1 MKIQLPG
8 FVDRYFK
15 KRDGLKKYQDSMASF
30 LADSELTVEESEK
43 LAEMQKEFGLS
54 AEDVKGIHK
63 TSVASVFANIGSDK
77 RITDDEKS
85 ALEKMLSHFN
95 LTKTDIA
102 FNQDNFNKYY
112 TLALVDKGVL
122 PTIDSAQAEVN
133 IVFKEGEVLHW
144 AVAADMMK
152 RKKITTRINYGGL
165 TASVKIMKG
174 VRYRVGSM
182 GVQSVSKEIMDTEDS
197 GAFYITNQ
205 RVGYLG
211 YRKQFSFPFKKI
223 GSLEL
228 RADGLHIFK
237 DGKEAP
243 YILELRDYEVPL
255 AMISFILNKSE
266 EN

>member
-1 MKIQLPG
+1 MT
-8 FVDRYFK
+8 
-15 KRDGLKKYQDSMASF
+15 SF
-30 LADSELTVEESEK
+30 LADSELTVEESDK
-43 LAEMQKEFGLS
+43 LVEMRKEFGLS
-54 AEDVKGIHK
+54 TDDVKNIHK
-63 TSVASVFANIGSDK
+63 TSVASVFSNIGSDK
-77 RITDDEKS
+77 RITDDEKN

-102 FNQDNFNKYY
+102 FNQDSFNKYY

-122 PTIDSAQAEVN
+122 PTIDNAQAEVN

-144 AVAADMMK
+144 AVAASMMK
-152 RKKITTRINYGGL
+152 RKKVTTRINYGGL

-182 GVQSVSKEIMDTEDS
+182 GVQSVSKEIMDTEDT
-197 GAFYITNQ
+197 GVFYITNQ
-205 RVGYLG
+205 RVGYIG

-228 RADGLHIFK
+228 RSDGLHIFK

-255 AMISFILNKSE
+255 AMISLILNKAD
-266 EN
+266 

>member
-1 MKIQLPG
+1 MKFKLPG

-15 KRDGLKKYQDSMASF
+15 KQEGLKKYQESITSF
-30 LADSELTVEESEK
+30 LADSELSVEENEK

-54 AEDVKGIHK
+54 ADDVSGIHK
-63 TSVASVFANIGSDK
+63 TSVSSVFTSIGSDK
-77 RITDDEKS
+77 RITEEEKAS
-85 ALEKMLSHFN
+85 LEKLLKHFN
-95 LTKTDIA
+95 LSQNDIA
-102 FNQDNFNKYY
+102 FNQDSFNKYY
-112 TLALVDKGVL
+112 SLALIDKGVL
-122 PTIDSAQAEVN
+122 PTISNPESQVN
-133 IVFKEGEVLHW
+133 VVFKPEEVLHW
-144 AVAADMMK
+144 GMTANMMK
-152 RKKITTRINYGGL
+152 RKKVTTRINYGGL

-182 GVQSVSKEIMDTEDS
+182 NIGSVSKEIMDQEDS
-197 GAFYITNQ
+197 GIFFITNQ
-205 RVGYLG
+205 RIGYIG

-228 RADGLHIFK
+228 RADGLHLFK

-255 AMISFILNKSE
+255 VMISFILNKAE

>member
-8 FVDRYFK
+8 FVERYFK

-30 LADSELTVEESEK
+30 LADSKLTVEESEK

-54 AEDVKGIHK
+54 ADDVKGIHK

-77 RITDDEKS
+77 RITDEEKAS
-85 ALEKMLSHFN
+85 LEKLLTHFDVS
-95 LTKTDIA
+95 KEDIA
-102 FNQDNFNKYY
+102 FNQDSFNKYY
-112 TLALVDKGVL
+112 SLALIDKGVL
-122 PTIDSAQAEVN
+122 PAISNPESQVN
-133 IVFKEGEVLHW
+133 VVFKADEILHW
-144 AVAADMMK
+144 GMAANMMK
-152 RKKITTRINYGGL
+152 RKKVTTRINYGGL

-182 GVQSVSKEIMDTEDS
+182 NVGSVSKEIMDHEDS
-197 GAFYITNQ
+197 GIFYITNQ
-205 RVGYLG
+205 RIGYIG

-228 RADGLHIFK
+228 RPDGLHIFK

-255 AMISFILNKSE
+255 AMISFILNKAE

>member
-1 MKIQLPG
+1 MKLQLPS
-8 FVDRYFK
+8 FIERYFK
-15 KRDGLKKYQDSMASF
+15 KKAGLKKYQESISSF
-30 LADSELTVEESEK
+30 LADSELSVEENDK
-43 LAEMQKEFGLS
+43 LAELQKEFGLS

-63 TSVASVFANIGSDK
+63 TSVASVFSSIGSDK
-77 RITDDEKS
+77 RITDDEKN

-112 TLALVDKGVL
+112 ALALIDKGVL
-122 PTIDSAQAEVN
+122 PTISNPKSQVN
-133 IVFKEGEVLHW
+133 IVFKPDEVLHW
-144 AVAADMMK
+144 GMVANLMK
-152 RKKITTRINYGGL
+152 RKKVTTKVNYGGL

-174 VRYRVGSM
+174 VRYRVGSINV
-182 GVQSVSKEIMDTEDS
+182 GSESKEIIDREDS
-197 GAFYITNQ
+197 GIFYVTNQ
-205 RVGYLG
+205 RLGYLG

-228 RADGLHIFK
+228 RSDGLHIFK

-243 YILELRDYEVPL
+243 YILELSDYEL
-255 AMISFILNKSE
+255 ALAIISFILNKAE